1 VRWAMEN
8 FNLDTLATYC
18 GSISTIIALV
28 VLIVK
33 PLRTKFVAWITKTSD
48 KEGINAK
55 IDNLTDLVQ
64 KQIEQN
70 DEINAELKKQ
80 SMALQA
86 NLRNSILVIYNSR
99 MKAGYITIY
108 EKENL
113 AKLQEQYQSLGG
125 NSFIHT
131 CCDELNELPI
141 KDD

>member
-1 VRWAMEN
+1 MEN

-70 DEINAELKKQ
+70 DEINTELKKQ

>member
-1 VRWAMEN
+1 MRWAMEN

>member
-1 VRWAMEN
+1 MEN

-18 GSISTIIALV
+18 GSISTIVALI

-86 NLRNSILVIYNSR
+86 TLRNSILVIYNSR
-99 MKAGYITIY
+99 MKAGYITLY

-113 AKLQEQYQSLGG
+113 AKLYTNYTSLGG
-125 NSFIHT
+125 NSFVHN
-131 CCDELNELPI
+131 CYDELNELPV
-141 KDD
+141 KND

>member
-1 VRWAMEN
+1 MEN

-141 KDD
+141 RMIN

>member
-1 VRWAMEN
+1 MEN

-141 KDD
+141 KND

>member
-1 VRWAMEN
+1 M
-8 FNLDTLATYC
+8 
-18 GSISTIIALV
+18 
-28 VLIVK
+28 K

>member
-1 VRWAMEN
+1 MEN

-33 PLRTKFVAWITKTSD
+33 PLRTKFVTWITKTSD

-141 KDD
+141 KND